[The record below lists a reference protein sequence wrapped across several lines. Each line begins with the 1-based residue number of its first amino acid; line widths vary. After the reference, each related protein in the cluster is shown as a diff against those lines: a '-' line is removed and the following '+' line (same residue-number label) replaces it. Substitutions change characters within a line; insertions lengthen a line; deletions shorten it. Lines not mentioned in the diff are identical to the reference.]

1 MCVAID
7 LPTEYSL
14 VPPRAG
20 FFIADSLTALVGSV
34 VLMTRLG
41 DVSRLILLQNQGMAE
56 GIVYVLTN
64 PAMPGMVKIG
74 RTSREMEARLS
85 ELYSTG
91 VPLPFE
97 CAYAARVGDE
107 NKVER
112 AFHQAF
118 GPYRV
123 NPKREFF
130 SIEPEQAIALLE
142 LMAVEDVTPAVQQ
155 EAERVDVEA
164 KAAAD
169 RFKKARKP
177 PLNFLEVGVPIGSP
191 LHFIDGEQICTVIDS
206 RRVEFEGQS
215 WSMSR
220 LAQKLTG
227 LDRPLRGSAYFTFQG
242 RKLSEIYDDC
252 NSEAD

>member
-1 MCVAID
+1 
-7 LPTEYSL
+7 
-14 VPPRAG
+14 
-20 FFIADSLTALVGSV
+20 
-34 VLMTRLG
+34 
-41 DVSRLILLQNQGMAE
+41 
-56 GIVYVLTN
+56 
-64 PAMPGMVKIG
+64 
-74 RTSREMEARLS
+74 
-85 ELYSTG
+85 
-91 VPLPFE
+91 
-97 CAYAARVGDE
+97 
-107 NKVER
+107 
-112 AFHQAF
+112 
-118 GPYRV
+118 
-123 NPKREFF
+123 
-130 SIEPEQAIALLE
+130 
-142 LMAVEDVTPAVQQ
+142 VQQ